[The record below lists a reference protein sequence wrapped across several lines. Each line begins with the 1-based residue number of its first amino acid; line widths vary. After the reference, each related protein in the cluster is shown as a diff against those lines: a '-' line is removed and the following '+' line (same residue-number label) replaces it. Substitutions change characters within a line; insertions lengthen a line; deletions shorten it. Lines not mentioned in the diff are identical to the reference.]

1 MTATCPSCLHKN
13 PVGTEFCEVC
23 GSEIG
28 FTSQEAPLP
37 PIPIQITVSTDA
49 SSDIATEIQPP
60 IPQPA
65 PPTYPHPSPT
75 ITNSPSANNGG
86 DTAKLIPK
94 QAGSSISEF
103 ILDDSNVIVGRFD
116 PDTGPVDLDLEG
128 FTGDETIS
136 RNHAEIYCEGNQW
149 KIKDLGSTNG
159 VFIKRYGQRQFGAR
173 ITIPEMIIP
182 GDEIAFGKI
191 RFVFQ
196 NQ

>member
-1 MTATCPSCLHKN
+1 MSATCPSCLHEN

-28 FTSQEAPLP
+28 CTSIEAPLP
-37 PIPIQITVSTDA
+37 PLPVQTTASTEA
-49 SSDIATEIQPP
+49 NSIATEIQPP

-65 PPTYPHPSPT
+65 PPIPHPSPA
-75 ITNSPSANNGG
+75 IVNSPDAT
-86 DTAKLIPK
+86 DRVDIAKLISK

-103 ILDDSNVIVGRFD
+103 ILDGSNVIVGRFD

-136 RNHAEIYCEGNQW
+136 RNHAEIYSEGNQW

-159 VFIKRYGQRQFGAR
+159 VFIKRYGQKQFGAR
-173 ITIPEMIIP
+173 ITIPEMMIS

-191 RFVFQ
+191 RFLFQ
-196 NQ
+196 T

>member
-1 MTATCPSCLHKN
+1 MAATCPSCLHEN

-28 FTSQEAPLP
+28 CTSIEAPLP
-37 PIPIQITVSTDA
+37 PIPVQITA
-49 SSDIATEIQPP
+49 SSDATVATEIQPP

-65 PPTYPHPSPT
+65 PPVPHPSPT
-75 ITNSPSANNGG
+75 ITNSSSATNGV
-86 DTAKLIPK
+86 DNAKLISK
-94 QAGSSISEF
+94 QAGASISEF
-103 ILDDSNVIVGRFD
+103 ILDGNNVVVGRFD

-128 FTGDETIS
+128 FSGDETIS
-136 RNHAEIYCEGNQW
+136 RNHAEIYYEGNQW

-173 ITIPEMIIP
+173 ITIPEMMIS

-191 RFVFQ
+191 RFLFQ
-196 NQ
+196 A